1 MKQRALGRVLR
12 RIFRLSRLASGYPWL
27 EERPFNKYTLV
38 GGEFGIPVIE
48 DNALNQKF
56 ALILLKRMGYAAD
69 IVVNSVEALEAYL
82 NARMKD
88 FISKP
93 VRVDELAAVLEK
105 VPTPVASRP
114 HRPHHHCTLSVV
126 RGIK

>member
-1 MKQRALGRVLR
+1 
-12 RIFRLSRLASGYPWL
+12 
-27 EERPFNKYTLV
+27 
-38 GGEFGIPVIE
+38 
-48 DNALNQKF
+48 
-56 ALILLKRMGYAAD
+56 MGYAAD